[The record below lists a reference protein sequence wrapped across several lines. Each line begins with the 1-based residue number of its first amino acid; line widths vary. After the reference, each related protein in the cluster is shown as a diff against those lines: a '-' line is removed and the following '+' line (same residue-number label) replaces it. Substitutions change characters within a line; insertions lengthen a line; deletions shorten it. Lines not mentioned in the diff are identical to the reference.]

1 MDNHGSGHGT
11 GDNGEYEDGDPCRC
25 RNKDGRRPTPHT
37 DRMIMVMAAVIALTA
52 AVLMV
57 RWWGGWQ

>member
-11 GDNGEYEDGDPCRC
+11 SDSRGYENGGPCRC
-25 RNKDGRRPTPHT
+25 RNKGGRRQYPHT

-52 AVLMV
+52 AMLMV
-57 RWWGGWQ
+57 RWWGGGQ